1 MIQKLKSTL
10 GLSLALAKAQFKL
23 KNEGTWL
30 GVLWY
35 LLAPILTFLFMLGIF
50 HDRLGNNIPNY
61 PLYLL
66 LGIILFNFFRKIADE
81 SVAIIKNRSALIK
94 SLNFPRESLILSIVL
109 KTLFSHMFEIIIL
122 ILFLLF
128 FKIPISTM
136 IYYPIVLILLTMFTI
151 GASLILSSL
160 GACFFDLHQIWGF
173 AANIIW
179 FVTPIFYSIGGQDR
193 LFIINLFNPL
203 YYIITFA
210 RDLIIYNKLPDLY
223 INLGTI
229 GYSLLFLTT
238 GLFMFNKLRRR
249 FAELI

>member
-81 SVAIIKNRSALIK
+81 SVAIIKNR
-94 SLNFPRESLILSIVL
+94 
-109 KTLFSHMFEIIIL
+109 FSW
-122 ILFLLF
+122 
-128 FKIPISTM
+128 KI
-136 IYYPIVLILLTMFTI
+136 
-151 GASLILSSL
+151 
-160 GACFFDLHQIWGF
+160 
-173 AANIIW
+173 
-179 FVTPIFYSIGGQDR
+179 
-193 LFIINLFNPL
+193 
-203 YYIITFA
+203 
-210 RDLIIYNKLPDLY
+210 
-223 INLGTI
+223 
-229 GYSLLFLTT
+229 
-238 GLFMFNKLRRR
+238 
-249 FAELI
+249 

>member
-136 IYYPIVLILLTMFTI
+136 IYYPIVLIFLTMFTI

-160 GACFFDLHQIWGF
+160 GAYFFDLHQIWGF